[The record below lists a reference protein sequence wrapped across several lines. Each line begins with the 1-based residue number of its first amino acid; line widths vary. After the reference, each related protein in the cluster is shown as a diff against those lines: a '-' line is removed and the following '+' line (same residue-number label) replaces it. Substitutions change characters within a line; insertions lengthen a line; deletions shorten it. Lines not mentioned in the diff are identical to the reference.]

1 MSIRIVLAPLFDV
14 DADAN
19 ALKAAYD
26 VARRFEAHVVGLYA
40 RPDPRDILPLIGEGI
55 SRGVMEDLM
64 RNAEA
69 EFDQRRDG
77 ARARFDAARAA
88 AEVPLAEAPSRP
100 GTVSTQWREITG
112 RPEQVVAEAARLAD
126 LVVFSRTEAA
136 DDGATMRGVF
146 EATLL
151 GSRRPLLLVPPMA
164 PERIAHGIAIAWNG
178 SAEAAAAVAGAMPF
192 LERAVA
198 VHVLTA
204 ETRRTR
210 AEASMGLAEYLEWH
224 GVSSE
229 RRPVRAE
236 GGSSVG
242 AALLGAAGEAGA
254 DLVVM
259 GGYGR
264 ARLSELILGGV
275 TRHVLDRT
283 HLPVL
288 MAH

>member
-1 MSIRIVLAPLFDV
+1 MSIRIVVVPLFDA

-19 ALKAAYD
+19 SLGAAFD

-40 RPDPRDILPLIGEGI
+40 RPDARDVMPLIGEGM
-55 SRGVMEDLM
+55 SRSVMDDLL
-64 RNAEA
+64 RAAET
-69 EFDQRRDG
+69 ELKERRDG

-88 AEVPLAEAPSRP
+88 AGVPLAEGPSPRP
-100 GTVSTQWREITG
+100 GAASAAWREVTG
-112 RPEQVVAEAARLAD
+112 RPEMVVPEAARLAD
-126 LVVFSRTEAA
+126 LVVFSRAESDGDPAA
-136 DDGATMRGVF
+136 RNAL

-151 GSRRPLLLVPPMA
+151 GGRRPILLLPPAA
-164 PERIAHGIAIAWNG
+164 PERIGHNVAIAWNG
-178 SAEAAAAVAGAMPF
+178 GAEAAAAVAGAMPF

-204 ETRRTR
+204 ETRRTS

-224 GVSSE
+224 GVPSD
-229 RRPVRAE
+229 RHPVAVE
-236 GGSSVG
+236 GGPVG
-242 AALLGAAGEAGA
+242 AALLEAAGEAGA

-264 ARLSELILGGV
+264 TRLSELILGGV
-275 TRHVLDRT
+275 TRHVLAHA